1 MSSTSDSHPSAATR
15 KDEAPHEGNNL
26 AVTVVLFLVLFVLF
40 AAGLYV
46 MSLFTIAWWLFLVGL
61 GMSLL
66 SLFITFTV
74 IPHYLT

>member
-1 MSSTSDSHPSAATR
+1 MSTTSDSHPSTITR
-15 KDEAPHEGNNL
+15 EDETPHEGNNL

-46 MSLFTIAWWLFLVGL
+46 MSLFTIAWWLFVVGL

-66 SLFITFTV
+66 ALFITFSV